1 MDPITI
7 GILATAAVSAISQ
20 YKNSEDAKKA
30 SGQDQKKIQDIFNK
44 LQAPSFDEKGT
55 PAPQYNM
62 AQLTPEDY
70 KVLQQYVPQA
80 AQYVKEANPT
90 VIKET
95 EDTQT
100 GRAAQRDALTK
111 LRDIATTGKD
121 PAMQAKLLQAN
132 QAADRTAQQQT
143 QSILQDE
150 NRRGM
155 LGSGAALQARLS
167 GSSDAMA
174 RSADQ
179 GTQSAIDSY
188 KNQLQALRDS
198 ASLGGQL
205 RDQDVSMQARNAD
218 IMNSYN
224 SRNARAQQDYENNR
238 ADTLNGAL
246 RYNIGQNQDVSNRNT
261 QQTNAYAVGE
271 RNRNDSIAR
280 SSAEWQ
286 QSQRDALNQ
295 LRQRDFDNNRSVQLG
310 RAGVLKDDQAMQWQ
324 NAGQKNQATA
334 GVANAVTSGL
344 MYKGSQDR
352 SDARFD
358 RLHPKPEEDGD
369 EGAGTA
375 GGSYG
380 DYSNYG

>member
-20 YKNSEDAKKA
+20 YQNSQDAKKA
-30 SGQDQKKIQDIFNK
+30 AGKDQKKIQDIFDK
-44 LQAPSFDEKGT
+44 LQAPAFDETGT

-70 KVLQQYVPQA
+70 KVLQQYVPAA

-95 EDTQT
+95 ADTQT
-100 GRAAQRDALTK
+100 GRSAQRDALTK

-121 PAMQAKLLQAN
+121 PAMQAKLLQAS

-150 NRRGM
+150 NRRGF
-155 LGSGAALQARLS
+155 LGSGTALQARLS

-179 GTQSAIDSY
+179 GTQSAIESY
-188 KNQLQALRDS
+188 RNQLQAVRDS

-205 RDQDVSMQARNAD
+205 RDQDVSMQAKNAD
-218 IMNSYN
+218 IMNAYN
-224 SRNARAQQDYENNR
+224 SRNARSQQDYENNR
-238 ADTLNGAL
+238 ADTLNTGM
-246 RYNIGQNQDVSNRNT
+246 RFNIGQNQDAANRNT
-261 QQTNAYAVGE
+261 AQNNAYAVNE
-271 RNRNDSIAR
+271 RNRNDTLAR
-280 SSAEWQ
+280 SGAEWA
-286 QSQRDALNQ
+286 QSQKDALNQ
-295 LRQRDFDNNRSVQLG
+295 LRQRDFDNNKSVQLG

-324 NAGQKNQATA
+324 NAGSKNQATA

-358 RLHPKPEEDGD
+358 RLHPKPEDDEEEGD
-369 EGAGTA
+369 DTA